1 MLNPVHLRT
10 LAMVV
15 LTGSFADAARRLGYT
30 ASAVSQQIAALESSV
45 RMPLF
50 DRDAHSVR
58 PTPAAGFLAERSHEA
73 LAALSALEDDVRA
86 MADGTIGRLRL
97 GSFPTA
103 SEHLLPRALPV
114 LISEDSRLEIHLDE
128 GEPDELVPL
137 LNDQELDLA
146 IVYRYDLVPRSWP
159 KGLRATKLL
168 VEDLFLLLPAGHR
181 LVGQPVSLGDLREEK
196 WISTRDGSSGASSL
210 RRICAQADFNPN
222 VDYRSN
228 DYDVVRGLVRS
239 GLGIALV
246 PALGHI
252 VCEGVE
258 VTRVEDLDV
267 HRHVIALH
275 SAAKADAAV
284 SSAIRSLH
292 AAADSLSHEFPGIN
306 IVTG

>member
-30 ASAVSQQIAALESSV
+30 ASAVSQQIAVLESSV
-45 RMPLF
+45 RMTLF
-50 DRDAHSVR
+50 DRDPHSVR
-58 PTPAAGFLAERSHEA
+58 PTQAGKFLAERSHEA

-86 MADGTIGRLRL
+86 MAEGTIGRLRL

-114 LISEDSRLEIHLDE
+114 LISENSRLEIHLDE

-137 LNDQELDLA
+137 LDDQELDLA
-146 IVYRYDLVPRSWP
+146 IVYRYDLVPRNWP
-159 KGLRATKLL
+159 KGLRVTKLL

-196 WISTRDGSSGASSL
+196 WISTREGSSGASSL
-210 RRICAQADFNPN
+210 RRICAQADFNPS

-228 DYDVVRGLVRS
+228 DYDVIRGLVRS
-239 GLGIALV
+239 GLGIALA

-252 VCEGVE
+252 VSEGVE

-275 SAAKADAAV
+275 RAAKVNAAV
-284 SSAIRSLH
+284 SSAIRSLQ

-306 IVTG
+306 IVKD

>member
-30 ASAVSQQIAALESSV
+30 ASAVSQQIAALERSV

-50 DRDAHSVR
+50 DRDPHSVR
-58 PTPAAGFLAERSHEA
+58 PTPAAEFLAARSHEA
-73 LAALSALEDDVRA
+73 LAALSALEDEVRA
-86 MADGTIGRLRL
+86 MAEGTIGRLRL

-103 SEHLLPRALPV
+103 SEQLLPRALPV
-114 LISEDSRLEIHLDE
+114 LISGDSRLEIHLDE

-146 IVYRYDLVPRSWP
+146 IVYRYDLVPRNWP
-159 KGLRATKLL
+159 KGLRATELL

-181 LVGQPVSLGDLREEK
+181 LVGKSISLRDLRDEK
-196 WISTRDGSSGASSL
+196 WISTREGSSGASSL
-210 RRICAQADFNPN
+210 RRICAQADFDPV

-228 DYDVVRGLVRS
+228 DYDVIRGFVRS

-246 PALGHI
+246 PALGHE
-252 VCEGVE
+252 VVAGVE
-258 VTRVEDLDV
+258 TTQVTDLDAR
-267 HRHVIALH
+267 RHVIALH
-275 SAAKADAAV
+275 RATKVNAAV
-284 SSAIRSLH
+284 SAAVGSLQ
-292 AAADSLSHEFPGIN
+292 AAAASLADVSPGISF
-306 IVTG
+306 VRG

>member
-58 PTPAAGFLAERSHEA
+58 PTPAAEFLAERSHEA
-73 LAALSALEDDVRA
+73 LAALSTLEDDVRA
-86 MADGTIGRLRL
+86 MADGTLGRLRL

-114 LISEDSRLEIHLDE
+114 LISKDSRLEIHLDE

-159 KGLRATKLL
+159 KTLHATKLL

-196 WISTRDGSSGASSL
+196 WISTREGSSGASSL

-252 VCEGVE
+252 VSDGVA
-258 VTRVEDLDV
+258 VTQVEDLNV

-275 SAAKADAAV
+275 RAAKVNAAV
-284 SSAIRSLH
+284 SSAIRSLQ

-306 IVTG
+306 IVTD

>member
-50 DRDAHSVR
+50 DRDPHSVR
-58 PTPAAGFLAERSHEA
+58 PTPAAEFLAERSHEA

-86 MADGTIGRLRL
+86 MADGIIGRLRL

-168 VEDLFLLLPAGHR
+168 VEDLFLLLPTGHR
-181 LVGQPVSLGDLREEK
+181 LVGQPVTLGDLREEK
-196 WISTRDGSSGASSL
+196 WISTREGSSGASSL
-210 RRICAQADFNPN
+210 RRICAQADFDPN

-252 VCEGVE
+252 VSEGVE
-258 VTRVEDLDV
+258 VTRVEDLNV

-275 SAAKADAAV
+275 RAAKVNAAV
-284 SSAIRSLH
+284 SSAIRSLQ
-292 AAADSLSHEFPGIN
+292 AAADSLSHDFPGIS
-306 IVTG
+306 IVTD

>member
-30 ASAVSQQIAALESSV
+30 ASAVSQQIAALENSV

-50 DRDAHSVR
+50 DRDPHSVR
-58 PTPAAGFLAERSHEA
+58 PTPAAEFLAARSHEA
-73 LAALSALEDDVRA
+73 LAALSALEDNVRA
-86 MADGTIGRLRL
+86 MAEGTIGRLRL

-114 LISEDSRLEIHLDE
+114 LISDNSRLEIHLDE

-137 LNDQELDLA
+137 LDDQELDLA
-146 IVYRYDLVPRSWP
+146 IVYRYDLVPRNWP
-159 KGLRATKLL
+159 KGLSATKLL
-168 VEDLFLLLPAGHR
+168 VEDLFLLLPADHR
-181 LVGQPVSLGDLREEK
+181 LVGESVSLRDLRDEK
-196 WISTRDGSSGASSL
+196 WISTREGSSGASSL
-210 RRICAQADFNPN
+210 RRICAQADFEPS

-252 VCEGVE
+252 VSEGVE
-258 VTRVEDLDV
+258 VSRVEDLTV
-267 HRHVIALH
+267 RRHVIALRR
-275 SAAKADAAV
+275 AAKVNAAV
-284 SSAIRSLH
+284 SGAIRSLQ
-292 AAADSLSHEFPGIN
+292 AAADSLSHDFPGIN
-306 IVTG
+306 IVKD

>member
-50 DRDAHSVR
+50 DRDPHSVR
-58 PTPAAGFLAERSHEA
+58 PTPAAEFLAERSHEA

-114 LISEDSRLEIHLDE
+114 LISENSRLEIHLDE

-181 LVGQPVSLGDLREEK
+181 LVGQPVTLGDLREEK
-196 WISTRDGSSGASSL
+196 WISTREGSSGASSL
-210 RRICAQADFNPN
+210 RRICAQADFNPS

-252 VCEGVE
+252 VSEGVE

-275 SAAKADAAV
+275 RATKVNAAV
-284 SSAIRSLH
+284 SSAIRSLQ

-306 IVTG
+306 IVID

>member
-50 DRDAHSVR
+50 DRDPHSVR
-58 PTPAAGFLAERSHEA
+58 PTQAGEFLAERSHEA

-114 LISEDSRLEIHLDE
+114 LISENSRLEIHLDE

-137 LNDQELDLA
+137 LDDQELDLA

-159 KGLRATKLL
+159 KGLRVTKLL

-196 WISTRDGSSGASSL
+196 WISTREGSSGASSL
-210 RRICAQADFNPN
+210 RRICAQADFNPT

-228 DYDVVRGLVRS
+228 DYDVIRGLVRS
-239 GLGIALV
+239 GLGIALA
-246 PALGHI
+246 PALGH
-252 VCEGVE
+252 VVSEGVE
-258 VTRVEDLDV
+258 VAQVDDLDV

-275 SAAKADAAV
+275 RAAKSNAAV
-284 SSAIRSLH
+284 SSAIRSLQ
-292 AAADSLSHEFPGIN
+292 AAADLLAHEFPGVN
-306 IVTG
+306 IVTD